1 MHLDNLTVRMSF
13 FMLILL
19 FSLTALKSRSEIICI
34 EVEDVDL
41 EDDDPRSAMA
51 TYDLGWLSPL
61 SPLQKKTV
69 DFGDGKIRMLGKR
82 SPIRLLGN
90 TFHFPL
96 SKLIPSV
103 TVN

>member
-34 EVEDVDL
+34 DVEDVDV
-41 EDDDPRSAMA
+41 EDDDRRGMA

-61 SPLQKKTV
+61 SPVQKKTV

-96 SKLIPSV
+96 PKLIPSV

>member
-34 EVEDVDL
+34 DVEDVDV
-41 EDDDPRSAMA
+41 EDDDRRGMA

-96 SKLIPSV
+96 PKLIPSV